1 MHLARPCIR
10 LRWMTGDRRRRV
22 LVCGATGFIGRNVA
36 EALARRDDL
45 EVYGTRLS
53 SPPYQHP
60 GITLVRCDLRQPAE
74 VERVLA
80 GVDVVVQAAAVTSG
94 ARDIVSRPWIHVT
107 DNAIM
112 NSVLFR
118 AAHERGVAQVVFLS
132 CSIMYP
138 SRPEPLCE
146 TDFDASQLPPS
157 YFGIG
162 WTKVYLE
169 RMCEFYARLGGTRY
183 TVVRHSNV
191 YGPYDKFDLERSH
204 VFGATMTKVLTASD
218 GRLSVWGDGREARD
232 LLYVSDLV
240 DYVSLAIDRQTT
252 LFELHNVGSGH
263 AVSVDELVRR
273 IISHSGR
280 RLTIDYDAT
289 RPTLPTSLC
298 LDSTRARSTF
308 GWTPA
313 VSLDE
318 GIRRTMAWYRQTHL
332 SAATGG

>member
-1 MHLARPCIR
+1 
-10 LRWMTGDRRRRV
+10 
-22 LVCGATGFIGRNVA
+22 
-36 EALARRDDL
+36 
-45 EVYGTRLS
+45 
-53 SPPYQHP
+53 
-60 GITLVRCDLRQPAE
+60 
-74 VERVLA
+74 
-80 GVDVVVQAAAVTSG
+80 
-94 ARDIVSRPWIHVT
+94 VT

-118 AAHERGVAQVVFLS
+118 AAHGRRVGQVVFLS
-132 CSIMYP
+132 CSVMYP
-138 SRPEPLCE
+138 SRPEPLRE
-146 TDFDASQLPPS
+146 TDFDANEPLPPS

-204 VFGATMTKVLTASD
+204 VFGATMTKVLTAAD
-218 GRLSVWGDGREARD
+218 GRITVWGEGREARD

-240 DYVSLAIDRQTT
+240 DYVSLAIDQQTAP
-252 LFELHNVGSGH
+252 FELHNVGSGH
-263 AVSVDELVRR
+263 AVSVDELVRQ
-273 IISHSGR
+273 IIAHSGR
-280 RLTIDYDAT
+280 RLTVDYDAT

-298 LDSTRARSTF
+298 LDSTLAQRTF

>member
-1 MHLARPCIR
+1 
-10 LRWMTGDRRRRV
+10 MTGDRKRRV

-45 EVYGTRLS
+45 EVHGTRFT

-60 GITLVRCDLRQPAE
+60 GVSLTRCDLRRPADI
-74 VERVLA
+74 ERVLA

-112 NSVLFR
+112 NSLLFR
-118 AAHERGVAQVVFLS
+118 AAHEQRVAQLVFLS
-132 CSIMYP
+132 CSVMYP
-138 SRPEPLCE
+138 SRPEPLRE
-146 TDFDASQLPPS
+146 TDFDASQPILPS
-157 YFGIG
+157 YFGVG

-169 RMCEFYARLGGTRY
+169 RMCEFYARLGPTRY

-191 YGPYDKFDLERSH
+191 YGPHDKFDLERSH
-204 VFGATMTKVLTASD
+204 VFGATMTKVLTAAD
-218 GRLSVWGDGREARD
+218 GRITVWGDGREARD

-240 DYVSLAIDRQTT
+240 DYVSLAIDRQTAP
-252 LFELHNVGSGH
+252 FELHNVGLGR
-263 AVSVDELVRR
+263 AVSVDELVQK
-273 IISHSGR
+273 IVAHSGR
-280 RLTIDYDAT
+280 RLAVDYDAE

-298 LDSTRARSTF
+298 LDSALARRTF
-308 GWTPA
+308 GWAPA

-318 GIRRTMAWYRQTHL
+318 GIRRTIAWYRQTQL
-332 SAATGG
+332 SAATVG